1 MMITWIKKKFRDWCI
16 EAWHSERSEV
26 VTSNRRGQAI
36 MGNDTIHGG
45 MLDSEPTL
53 QFTVYSA
60 IGGKVVEFKTYDK
73 NQDRRH
79 HQVYVIGRDEDF
91 GEKIAKIATLEALK

>member
-1 MMITWIKKKFRDWCI
+1 MITWIKKKFRDWCV
-16 EAWHSERSEV
+16 EAWHSERSDNV
-26 VTSNRRGQAI
+26 VSAKRSHHGLI
-36 MGNDTIHGG
+36 DNDTIHGG

>member
-1 MMITWIKKKFRDWCI
+1 MITWIKKKFRDWCI
-16 EAWHSERSEV
+16 EAWHSEREV